1 MCRFSSKIA
10 LDSVDFPVLRA
21 RSDPFVDKTSAIADL
36 LASMHKRRYVF
47 FARPRKFGKSL
58 TLSIAGEMLAAGA
71 LPRDVAP
78 WPGYKPV
85 DVPGLFGGLQVHE
98 RLLAGD
104 ASLRGL
110 LQRPHFV
117 VKLGLGGATSGA
129 KLEATIVRGLAAVA
143 GAAFGREV
151 KAEVLS
157 AVTPAG
163 ALGVLVDAVPSS
175 VPVALLV
182 DE

>member
-1 MCRFSSKIA
+1 MLALCSLRHPRACARALGSIATNSPEFS
-10 LDSVDFPVLRA
+10 VMRA
-21 RSDPFVDKTSAIADL
+21 GGAAFVDKTGAIADL
-36 LASMHKRRYVF
+36 LNYAKPGNAHRVF
-47 FARPRKFGKSL
+47 FSRPRKFGKSL

-98 RLLAGD
+98 RLLADD

-110 LQRPHFV
+110 LQRSHFV

-129 KLEATIVRGLAAVA
+129 KLEAAI
-143 GAAFGREV
+143 F
-151 KAEVLS
+151 
-157 AVTPAG
+157 
-163 ALGVLVDAVPSS
+163 D
-175 VPVALLV
+175 
-182 DE
+182 